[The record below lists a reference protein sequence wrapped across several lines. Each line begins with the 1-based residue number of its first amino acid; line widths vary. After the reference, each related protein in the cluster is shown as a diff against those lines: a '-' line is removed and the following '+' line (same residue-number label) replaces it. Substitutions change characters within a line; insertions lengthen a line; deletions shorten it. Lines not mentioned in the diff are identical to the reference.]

1 MEAVFDLNQFIA
13 DCKIALAEEAPQR
26 AIREIV
32 TRAVAD
38 PAGVLK
44 GLSEPK
50 RAGIQKL
57 FHSAN
62 LTVLNVVWAP
72 RMTLLPHDH
81 RMWAVIGIY
90 TGRED
95 NIFWYRVNNGHKIAA
110 ARAKAL
116 CEKDVELL
124 GCDVIHSVTNPI
136 SRLSGAIHVY
146 TGDFFGAVRSE
157 WDPETLLERPCDVEK
172 NLRLFEE
179 ANGEQR
185 PSSH

>member
-1 MEAVFDLNQFIA
+1 M
-13 DCKIALAEEAPQR
+13 
-26 AIREIV
+26 

-157 WDPETLLERPCDVEK
+157 WDPEKAPRTALRCGEEPAAVRGSEWRKAAFLTLKHFRI
-172 NLRLFEE
+172 
-179 ANGEQR
+179 
-185 PSSH
+185 SSYLVLT